1 MTIQSPAS
9 ERSSSSDDDE
19 NIIPQFSA
27 EFIPVPEY
35 DIDQCV
41 AAMKGEKIPD
51 DLNCFWH
58 RRAVIR
64 GIRTSLQFAIS
75 PEITEVCSSND
86 QFARARNARLI
97 MSGIIPDIK
106 IPMTEPYCIW
116 YPDIA
121 PSETYSE
128 VAHRYPSMR
137 YQVGRACAVAN
148 YTDLYKELCLLP
160 DVSIAEEAR
169 EIDKNAE
176 IYRIIMSAPQRYIV
190 MDDFTRSVNLE
201 TPQTPACLNGN
212 VKPAWA
218 LDQRRRPPVNLPGE
232 TADDIDLEEDGFI
245 GLEYVELEDC
255 DAILGPGDSE
265 QLWMPLPSDLPV
277 LEKRLLTQMAAYDG
291 SVDRYARLMHP
302 RRLRT
307 IIEFSAILRGIYHS
321 TMFAKWW
328 EHQLETNPERVIL
341 PGQVVGD
348 QNTRACGEIR
358 AAINARRIMNNDI
371 TGIEDSS
378 CLPWMIWHPLKPQS
392 QTLEE
397 LMEKCPS
404 MRRQIEVTSVMCDYE
419 YLFRK
424 LEPSPVESLMIVAK
438 RSDNPFYL
446 NYLEAKAV
454 ESGIRSD
461 IMRDY
466 DNVESSLNVD
476 LEPGSTVVRSYAVH
490 QSMDDDYG
498 YPPGIYGGG
507 APARAELVER
517 YAWLSTEAAQKI
529 EDECNGSYAGID
541 MRYLFLDSDATL

>member
-1 MTIQSPAS
+1 MTIQSPSS
-9 ERSSSSDDDE
+9 ERFSSSDDDE

-75 PEITEVCSSND
+75 PAITNICSGND
-86 QFARARNARLI
+86 SAHQFARARNARLI
-97 MSGIIPDIK
+97 MSNIIPDIK
-106 IPMTEPYCIW
+106 GPRTEPYCIW
-116 YPDIA
+116 YPDLA
-121 PSETYSE
+121 SSETYRTVP
-128 VAHRYPSMR
+128 VA
-137 YQVGRACAVAN
+137 G
-148 YTDLYKELCLLP
+148 
-160 DVSIAEEAR
+160 VSIAEEAR
-169 EIDKNAE
+169 EVDKNAE

-201 TPQTPACLNGN
+201 TPQTLACLKGN
-212 VKPAWA
+212 MKPAWA
-218 LDQRRRPPVNLPGE
+218 LDQRRRPPVNLPDE

-277 LEKRLLTQMAAYDG
+277 LEKRLLAQMAAYDG
-291 SVDRYARLMHP
+291 NVDRYARLMHP
-302 RRLRT
+302 RRFRT
-307 IIEFSAILRGIYHS
+307 TIEFSAILRGIYHS

-328 EHQLETNPERVIL
+328 ENQLETNPGRVIL

-378 CLPWMIWHPLKPQS
+378 CLPWMIWHPLKPQL

-424 LEPSPVESLMIVAK
+424 LEPYPVESLMIVAK

-446 NYLEAKAV
+446 NYLEAKAA
-454 ESGIRSD
+454 ESGASILSD
-461 IMRDY
+461 FMRDY

-476 LEPGSTVVRSYAVH
+476 LEPGSTVVRSHAVH

-517 YAWLSTEAAQKI
+517 YAWLSTEAAQEI
-529 EDECNGSYAGID
+529 EDECNGSYALAGID
-541 MRYLFLDSDATL
+541 MRYLFLDSDTIL